1 MARGHL
7 NLVGTYFEEMDDV
20 CPGAGADLLAL
31 ISHGVS
37 REVRG
42 ETIYRSSTNS
52 AGAKDNEIN
61 RNRNTWAAK
70 AATRKIS
77 GTNVGL
83 HHNEVPDGLVC
94 VKSEISLALRWRRLR
109 LSRGSNL
116 PICIVELKTRC
127 NLVFY

>member
-70 AATRKIS
+70 AATRKHQSKVDERIIIRLDS
-77 GTNVGL
+77 QHEARKADPFLLRQQVQQPI
-83 HHNEVPDGLVC
+83 PD
-94 VKSEISLALRWRRLR
+94 SSL
-109 LSRGSNL
+109 
-116 PICIVELKTRC
+116 
-127 NLVFY
+127 